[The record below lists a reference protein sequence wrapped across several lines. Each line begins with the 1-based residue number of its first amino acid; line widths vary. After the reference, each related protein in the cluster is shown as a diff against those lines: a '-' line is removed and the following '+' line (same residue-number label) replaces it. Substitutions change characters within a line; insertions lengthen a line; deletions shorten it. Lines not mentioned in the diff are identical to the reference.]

1 MKDAKLKSALADYVQ
16 ANPILS
22 SLSGAAV
29 ATVFIYPLLILLTGI
44 FHVSGLSQL
53 NSLAMYLFWG
63 SVVLL
68 YAGNNGMFLTIGLGI
83 QALMELI
90 SLFVML
96 FSYGSYFSVNA
107 LVEVLVTGTL
117 AFLAFR
123 GFSQTAE
130 FAQMQRPGPGE
141 GGPARCG
148 AAGGRGAGSGPGRS
162 RSGGSDCARGCDFL
176 RQLRRFQ
183 QAGRGFLQELRET
196 SGHAQGG
203 AGAER
208 RRRRTYGLVFELP
221 LRWYT

>member
-130 FAQMQRPGPGE
+130 FAQMRVQAQEKAAQRAAERQAAAQKYIELVGLRQRVRFFAAAAALPTSR
-141 GGPARCG
+141 ARLS
-148 AAGGRGAGSGPGRS
+148 AGIAGNLWARPGRS
-162 RSGGSDCARGCDFL
+162 RSRAAAPKNL
-176 RQLRRFQ
+176 RISF
-183 QAGRGFLQELRET
+183 
-196 SGHAQGG
+196 
-203 AGAER
+203 
-208 RRRRTYGLVFELP
+208 
-221 LRWYT
+221 

>member
-53 NSLAMYLFWG
+53 KSLAMYLFWG

-130 FAQMQRPGPGE
+130 FAQMRVQAQEKAAQRAAERQAAAAQAAAQAAAAQAAQTAPE
-141 GGPARCG
+141 GAVFCGSCG
-148 AAGGRGAGSGPGRS
+148 ASNKPGAAFCRNCGKPLGTPRTEQEQ
-162 RSGGSDCARGCDFL
+162 SGG
-176 RQLRRFQ
+176 
-183 QAGRGFLQELRET
+183 
-196 SGHAQGG
+196 
-203 AGAER
+203 AE
-208 RRRRTYGLVFELP
+208 EP
-221 LRWYT
+221 AD

>member
-22 SLSGAAV
+22 SLSG

-107 LVEVLVTGTL
+107 LVEVLVTGTAAL
-117 AFLAFR
+117 IP
-123 GFSQTAE
+123 T
-130 FAQMQRPGPGE
+130 P
-141 GGPARCG
+141 PARPLPARRQPPTASATSAG
-148 AAGGRGAGSGPGRS
+148 LSWTRAQPSVPPVGSGWAEAGGNMAEEGRFPLGPP
-162 RSGGSDCARGCDFL
+162 F
-176 RQLRRFQ
+176 
-183 QAGRGFLQELRET
+183 
-196 SGHAQGG
+196 
-203 AGAER
+203 
-208 RRRRTYGLVFELP
+208 
-221 LRWYT
+221 